1 MTEGSFQTL
10 NKTGQEIFSCLVL
23 YCHTAQ
29 KKNVFDFC
37 CIMKGENS
45 ADHC

>member
-23 YCHTAQ
+23 YCHTVQ
-29 KKNVFDFC
+29 RKKTVSIF
-37 CIMKGENS
+37 
-45 ADHC
+45 AV